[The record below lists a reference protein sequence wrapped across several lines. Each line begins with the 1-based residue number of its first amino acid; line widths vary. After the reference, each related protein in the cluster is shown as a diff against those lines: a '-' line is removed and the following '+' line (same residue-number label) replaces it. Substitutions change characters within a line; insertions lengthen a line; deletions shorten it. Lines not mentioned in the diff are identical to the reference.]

1 MTTILTLTNQ
11 KKPKIRMFDFD
22 KFVNQPCITIFGKN
36 TRYIPANSNFD
47 SFAIKGDF
55 HKDYQEVKTSSS
67 TPSVSSY
74 EIVLFVR
81 DMDMAS
87 HYPKVN
93 QGDFIEI
100 ENLRYQIIDIQPHLP
115 GSKKLIL
122 HESPTNSD

>member
-1 MTTILTLTNQ
+1 
-11 KKPKIRMFDFD
+11 MFNFD
-22 KFVNQPCITIFGKN
+22 NFINKPCIEIFGIAA
-36 TRYIPANSNFD
+36 RYIPANSNFD

-55 HKDYQEVKTSSS
+55 HRNYKEIKTDSS
-67 TPSVSSY
+67 TTSVSSY

-81 DMDMAS
+81 DIDMIS
-87 HYPKVN
+87 NYPKAN

>member
-1 MTTILTLTNQ
+1 
-11 KKPKIRMFDFD
+11 MFDFD
-22 KFVNQPCITIFGKN
+22 KFVNQPCISIFGKN
-36 TRYIPANSNFD
+36 TTYIPGNSNFN

-55 HKDYQEVKTSSS
+55 HRNYKEIKTDSS

-81 DMDMAS
+81 DLDMAL
-87 HYPKVN
+87 HYRKAN

-122 HESPTNSD
+122 HESSTNID

>member
-1 MTTILTLTNQ
+1 
-11 KKPKIRMFDFD
+11 MFDFD
-22 KFVNQPCITIFGKN
+22 KFVNQPCIAIFGKN
-36 TRYIPANSNFD
+36 TTYIPANSNFD

-55 HKDYQEVKTSSS
+55 HRNYQEVKTDSS
-67 TPSVSSY
+67 TPPISSY

-87 HYPKVN
+87 HYPKAN

-100 ENLRYQIIDIQPHLP
+100 ENLCYQIIDIHPHLP

-122 HESPTNSD
+122 HESFTNSD